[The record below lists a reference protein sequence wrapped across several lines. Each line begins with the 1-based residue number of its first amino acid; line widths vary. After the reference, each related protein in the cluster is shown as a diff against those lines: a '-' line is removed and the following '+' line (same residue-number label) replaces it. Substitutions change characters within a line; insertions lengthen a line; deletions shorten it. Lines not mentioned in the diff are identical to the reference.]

1 MSYIKLK
8 VRSGGIYL
16 GQEKERGIIGQKEG
30 QRMDRDLSPH
40 PEDNSQKVLPLV
52 RDSSIK
58 GLFSYLMGETK
69 KINAIKKSQK
79 SLIKKLNATLD
90 LMVQASALQKITEPY
105 ITTFF
110 ERRDAHTRNFISPS
124 SVSLYKYSI
133 LEAEETIRNLRKPLK
148 DIMMSSLSSL
158 ADIHSFFKKH
168 EIKSTEP
175 GYEKLREY
183 ILKYLQQYSGDSK
196 CEESKKIIKEWS
208 KILRER
214 SVNKKD
220 YNDLQSNI
228 QVLFKK
234 KNTASS
240 RKVPEYNKLTEKLIS
255 EESLQESGEEKH
267 IINELKKIIDK
278 KTENEKQY
286 NDLKPSIE
294 TILKKHFRKIIPIN
308 QKITDGFFTALK
320 KIIDEKP
327 ISSKVPIL
335 IEKICILYNKDPDF
349 ANQIK
354 ELEKFQFSSFTNLGQ
369 TKAWIDKKYYPIV
382 RGTPAYIACVD
393 FDIYLSEEAFTEN
406 QSSDHFNWEEVIQK
420 LRNGPNIARWG
431 EGGIVLIDYNGLDE
445 MGCPYSEKEQM
456 FVEIKALRSAGL
468 KIKKYDWEIEKE
480 DKTQKRKGKKH

>member
-1 MSYIKLK
+1 MSYIKLE

-40 PEDNSQKVLPLV
+40 PEDNSQKVLSLV

-69 KINAIKKSQK
+69 KVNAIKNSQK

-183 ILKYLQQYSGDSK
+183 ILKYLQQYSDDSK

-208 KILRER
+208 KILKEK
-214 SVNKKD
+214 SLNKK
-220 YNDLQSNI
+220 YYGNLKLNM
-228 QVLFKK
+228 QVLLKR
-234 KNTASS
+234 NTIKLKA
-240 RKVPEYNKLTEKLIS
+240 PEYGKLEGDLVSKWEKR
-255 EESLQESGEEKH
+255 LQESEEGKH

-278 KTENEKQY
+278 KEENEKKY
-286 NDLKPSIE
+286 DDLKPSIE
-294 TILKKHFRKIIPIN
+294 KILKKHFRKIIPIN

-335 IEKICILYNKDPDF
+335 IEKICSLYNKDPDF

-393 FDIYLSEEAFTEN
+393 FDVYLSEEAFMKN
-406 QSSDHFNWEEVIQK
+406 QSSNHFNWKRVIQK
-420 LRNGPNIARWG
+420 FRNGPNIARWG

-445 MGCPYSEKEQM
+445 MGCPYSGKDQM
-456 FVEIKALRSAGL
+456 FVEVKALRQL
-468 KIKKYDWEIEKE
+468 RNKN
-480 DKTQKRKGKKH
+480 QKV